1 MAASDEILC
10 RRPNLP
16 SAEGSTTISRWFM
29 RTPLAP
35 AQRSNQSIVAG
46 RG

>member
-1 MAASDEILC
+1 MAAIDEILC

-16 SAEGSTTISRWFM
+16 SAEGSATISRWFM

-35 AQRSNQSIVAG
+35 AQRSNQSSIAG